1 MKYYYQYVVTYLSKS
16 YELKAII
23 MSADNPNHLLERFY
37 KNYSGSTVINYTPY
51 TGITNEMKKK
61 KREITLN
68 NDSTH
73 EYIESLSKEEIINSS
88 VSDVYNEY
96 LQFCLNENLDPE
108 DSAVFSKLIINYF
121 GLKSKVCKINKRS
134 VRVYKEA

>member
-1 MKYYYQYVVTYLSKS
+1 MRYYYQYVVTYLSKS

-51 TGITNEMKKK
+51 SGITKEMKKK
-61 KREITLN
+61 KREITLD
-68 NDSTH
+68 NDNTH
-73 EYIESLSKEEIINSS
+73 EYIESLTKEEIINST

-96 LQFCLNENLDPE
+96 VQFCLNENLYFE
-108 DSAVFSKLIINYF
+108 DSCLFSKLVINYF
-121 GLKSKVCKINKRS
+121 GLKSKVCKINGKS
-134 VRVYKEA
+134 IRVYKEA